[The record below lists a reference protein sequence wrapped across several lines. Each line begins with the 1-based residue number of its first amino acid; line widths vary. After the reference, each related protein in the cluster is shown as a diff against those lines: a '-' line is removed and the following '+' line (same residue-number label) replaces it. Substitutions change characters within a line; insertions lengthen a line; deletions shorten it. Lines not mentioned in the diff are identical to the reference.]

1 MAASNEQT
9 LKEVISELL
18 SAYKLDGKLKEV
30 RLINSWETVL
40 GNPVAKYTS
49 KIYIQKQTLFVEL
62 TSAAL
67 KQELS
72 YAKSKLIDLL
82 NKESGQLV
90 INDIVFL

>member
-18 SAYKLDGKLKEV
+18 SAYKLEGKLKEV

-49 KIYIQKQTLFVEL
+49 RIYIQKQTLFVEL

-82 NKESGQLV
+82 NKESGHLV